1 MLAVRG
7 GVSIFHRV
15 IRGGFTG
22 KVIIEQKTSRI
33 QRISHVDGGG
43 VGRMITF
50 KSEQVRRT

>member
-1 MLAVRG
+1 MRG

-15 IRGGFTG
+15 IKGGLTG

-43 VGRMITF
+43 VGRMIIF
-50 KSEQVRRT
+50 KSEQV